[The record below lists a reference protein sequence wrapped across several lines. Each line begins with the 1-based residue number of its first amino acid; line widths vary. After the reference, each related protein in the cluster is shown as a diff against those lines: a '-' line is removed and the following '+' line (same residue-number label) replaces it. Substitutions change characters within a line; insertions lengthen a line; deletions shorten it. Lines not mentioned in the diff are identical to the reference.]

1 MEYFSNG
8 CVECASGFVS
18 FMNLAFFLMKVSV
31 KVQDKD
37 FTVRP
42 VSPMYGSADLL
53 CKGANF
59 HLVLMFTSD
68 NTVLPG
74 ITR

>member
-1 MEYFSNG
+1 M
-8 CVECASGFVS
+8 
-18 FMNLAFFLMKVSV
+18 

-53 CKGANF
+53 CKGVGNCGDG
-59 HLVLMFTSD
+59 HLIFTSVVAYNLWTISYGD
-68 NTVLPG
+68 PNVKGFLG
-74 ITR
+74 QMVRV